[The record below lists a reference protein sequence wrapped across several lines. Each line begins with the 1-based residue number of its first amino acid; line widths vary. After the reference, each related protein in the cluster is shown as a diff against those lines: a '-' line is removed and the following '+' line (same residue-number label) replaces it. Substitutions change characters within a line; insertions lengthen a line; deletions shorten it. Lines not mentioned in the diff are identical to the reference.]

1 MEEKTLTYVLL
12 FAIFVLGMMIYCMCS
27 KRSKSSFG
35 AEEPVL
41 EDPVFIFFAPWC
53 GHCKAAKEEFEKA
66 AEMNEM
72 IILVDSTEPENKDL
86 IEKYEVKGYPTIMKA
101 SGEKFIGARTAEA
114 IDEFQK
120 K

>member
-1 MEEKTLTYVLL
+1 MEEKTLTYILL
-12 FAIFVLGMMIYCMCS
+12 LAIFVLGAIIYYICS
-27 KRSKSSFG
+27 KRTKSSFG

-86 IEKYEVKGYPTIMKA
+86 IEKNGVRGYPIIMKA
-101 SGEKFIGARTAEA
+101 SGEKYTGPRTAVA